1 MLTAAYANRRTGTR
15 TAQNFSVFKTT
26 ISIMRFN
33 FVISPSFA
41 LRPAH
46 WGEASCERDLILCVE
61 RLSRTKGQSW
71 GKDSTA
77 Q

>member
-15 TAQNFSVFKTT
+15 IAQNFSVFKTT

-33 FVISPSFA
+33 SVVSPSSA
-41 LRPAH
+41 LQPAH
-46 WGEASCERDLILCVE
+46 WGKAGCERDLILCVE
-61 RLSRTKGQSW
+61 RLSRMKGQSW